1 MSPLP
6 IARLLIVD
14 DDPNNIRLLAS
25 IFDEEYDILFALS
38 GQEAIDIS
46 LRERPDLII
55 LDVMMPDLDGYAVC
69 QAIKGHSLTKDIPIV
84 FLTAHCDA
92 EEEIRGLEMGAAD
105 YISKPFY
112 PKIVKIR
119 VSNQIELKYA
129 REKLTKLAI
138 TDGLTGIAN
147 RRYFDD
153 QLAHEWSRARRLNQS
168 LAIAMTDVDW
178 FKKYNDHYGHQGGDD
193 CLRQVAN
200 VLSNVAKRDSDFV
213 ARYGGEEFA
222 VILPMT
228 QTENAL
234 ALSKNI
240 CVALSDLKLPHA
252 LSEFG
257 HVTLSIG
264 VAIGHPKQNSAAE
277 DLLLNADK
285 ALYTAKAQG
294 RNQAV
299 LFNELNEKVNEPL
312 KPL

>member
-6 IARLLIVD
+6 TARLLIVD
-14 DDPNNIRLLAS
+14 DDPNNVRLLAS
-25 IFDEEYDILFALS
+25 NFDQDYDILFALS
-38 GQEAIDIS
+38 GLEAIDIS

-55 LDVMMPDLDGYAVC
+55 LDVMMPDLDGYTVC
-69 QAIKGHSLTKDIPIV
+69 KTIKNHPHTKDIPIV

-105 YISKPFY
+105 FISKPFY

-153 QLAHEWSRARRLNQS
+153 QLAHEWTRARRLNQT
-168 LAIAMTDVDW
+168 LAIAMIDVDW

-222 VILPMT
+222 IILPMT
-228 QTENAL
+228 QAENAL
-234 ALSKNI
+234 ELAKNSCLALSN
-240 CVALSDLKLPHA
+240 LELPHA
-252 LSEFG
+252 LSDFG
-257 HVTLSIG
+257 HVTLSVG
-264 VAIGHPKQNSAAE
+264 VAVGCPKQNTTPHN
-277 DLLLNADK
+277 LLINADK
-285 ALYTAKAQG
+285 ALYTAKEKG
-294 RNQAV
+294 RNRAV
-299 LFNELNEKVNEPL
+299 LFVET
-312 KPL
+312 

>member
-6 IARLLIVD
+6 TARLLIVD

-25 IFDEEYDILFALS
+25 IFDQDYDILFALN

-46 LRERPDLII
+46 LLERPDLII
-55 LDVMMPDLDGYAVC
+55 LDVMMPDLDGYTVC
-69 QAIKGHSLTKDIPIV
+69 RTIKNHPHTKDIPIV
-84 FLTAHCDA
+84 FLTAHCDV

-105 YISKPFY
+105 FISKPFY

-153 QLAHEWSRARRLNQS
+153 QLAHEWTRARRLNQT
-168 LAIAMTDVDW
+168 LAIAMIDVDW

-193 CLRQVAN
+193 CLQQVAN

-222 VILPMT
+222 IILPMT
-228 QTENAL
+228 QAENAL
-234 ALSKNI
+234 ELSKNI
-240 CVALSDLKLPHA
+240 CLALSNLELPHV
-252 LSEFG
+252 LSDFG
-257 HVTLSIG
+257 HVTLSVG
-264 VAIGHPKQNSAAE
+264 VAVGCPKQNTTPRN
-277 DLLLNADK
+277 LLLNADK
-285 ALYTAKAQG
+285 ALYTAKENG
-294 RNQAV
+294 RNRAV
-299 LFNELNEKVNEPL
+299 LFVETG
-312 KPL
+312 

>member
-6 IARLLIVD
+6 IPRLLIVD

-25 IFDEEYDILFALS
+25 IFDQEYDILFALS
-38 GQEAIDIS
+38 GQEAIAIS

-69 QAIKGHSLTKDIPIV
+69 KAIKNNSLTKDIPIV

-153 QLAHEWSRARRLNQS
+153 QLAHEWSRARRLNQP
-168 LAIAMTDVDW
+168 LAIAMIDVDW

-193 CLRQVAN
+193 CLRQVAS
-200 VLSNVAKRDSDFV
+200 VLSNIAKRDSDFV

-228 QTENAL
+228 QAENAL

-240 CVALSDLKLPHA
+240 CIALSDLALPHA
-252 LSEFG
+252 LSDFG
-257 HVTLSIG
+257 RVTLSVG
-264 VAIGHPKQNSAAE
+264 VAVGCPKQNSTP
-277 DLLLNADK
+277 DNLLLNADK
-285 ALYTAKAQG
+285 ALYTAKEHG

-299 LFNELNEKVNEPL
+299 LFEEGC
-312 KPL
+312 

>member
-6 IARLLIVD
+6 TARLLIVD
-14 DDPNNIRLLAS
+14 DDPNNVRLLAS
-25 IFDEEYDILFALS
+25 IFDQDYDILFALS
-38 GQEAIDIS
+38 GLEAIDIS

-55 LDVMMPDLDGYAVC
+55 LDVMMPDLDGYTVC
-69 QAIKGHSLTKDIPIV
+69 KTIKNHPHTKDIPIV

-105 YISKPFY
+105 FISKPFY

-147 RRYFDD
+147 LRYFDD
-153 QLAHEWSRARRLNQS
+153 QLAHEWTRARRLNQT
-168 LAIAMTDVDW
+168 LAIAMIDVDW

-222 VILPMT
+222 IILPMT
-228 QTENAL
+228 QAENAL
-234 ALSKNI
+234 ELAKNSCLALSN
-240 CVALSDLKLPHA
+240 LELPHA
-252 LSEFG
+252 LSDFG
-257 HVTLSIG
+257 HVTLSVG
-264 VAIGHPKQNSAAE
+264 VAVGCPKQNTTPHN
-277 DLLLNADK
+277 LLINADK
-285 ALYTAKAQG
+285 ALYTAKEKG
-294 RNQAV
+294 RNRAV
-299 LFNELNEKVNEPL
+299 LFVET
-312 KPL
+312 

>member
-6 IARLLIVD
+6 TARLLIVD
-14 DDPNNIRLLAS
+14 DDPNNVRLLAS
-25 IFDEEYDILFALS
+25 IFDQDYDILFALN
-38 GQEAIDIS
+38 GLEAIDIS

-55 LDVMMPDLDGYAVC
+55 LDVMMPDLDGYTVC
-69 QAIKGHSLTKDIPIV
+69 KTIKNHPHTKDIPIV

-105 YISKPFY
+105 FISKPFY

-153 QLAHEWSRARRLNQS
+153 QLAHEWTRARRLNQT
-168 LAIAMTDVDW
+168 LAIAMIDVDW

-222 VILPMT
+222 IILPMT
-228 QTENAL
+228 QAENAL
-234 ALSKNI
+234 ELSKNI
-240 CVALSDLKLPHA
+240 CLALSNLELPHA
-252 LSEFG
+252 LSDFG
-257 HVTLSIG
+257 HVTLSVG
-264 VAIGHPKQNSAAE
+264 VAVGCPKQNSTPHN
-277 DLLLNADK
+277 LLVNADK
-285 ALYTAKAQG
+285 ALYTAKEKG
-294 RNQAV
+294 RNRAV
-299 LFNELNEKVNEPL
+299 LFVET
-312 KPL
+312 

>member
-6 IARLLIVD
+6 TARLLIVD
-14 DDPNNIRLLAS
+14 DDPNNVRLLAS
-25 IFDEEYDILFALS
+25 IFDQDYDILFALN
-38 GQEAIDIS
+38 GLEAIDIS

-55 LDVMMPDLDGYAVC
+55 LDVMMPDLDGYTVC
-69 QAIKGHSLTKDIPIV
+69 KTIKNHPHTKDIPIV

-105 YISKPFY
+105 FISKPFY

-153 QLAHEWSRARRLNQS
+153 QLAHEWTRARRLNQT
-168 LAIAMTDVDW
+168 LAIAMIDVDW

-200 VLSNVAKRDSDFV
+200 ALSNVAKRDSDFV

-222 VILPMT
+222 IILPMT
-228 QTENAL
+228 QAENAL
-234 ALSKNI
+234 ELSKNI
-240 CVALSDLKLPHA
+240 CLALSNLELPHA
-252 LSEFG
+252 LSDFG
-257 HVTLSIG
+257 HVTLSVG
-264 VAIGHPKQNSAAE
+264 VAVGCPKQKTTPHN
-277 DLLLNADK
+277 LLVNADK
-285 ALYTAKAQG
+285 ALYTAKEKG
-294 RNQAV
+294 RNRAV
-299 LFNELNEKVNEPL
+299 LFVET
-312 KPL
+312 

>member
-6 IARLLIVD
+6 TARLLIVD

-25 IFDEEYDILFALS
+25 IFDQDYDILFALS

-46 LRERPDLII
+46 LLERPDLII
-55 LDVMMPDLDGYAVC
+55 LDVMMPDLDGYTVC
-69 QAIKGHSLTKDIPIV
+69 RTIKNHPHTKDIPIV
-84 FLTAHCDA
+84 FLTAHCDV

-105 YISKPFY
+105 FISKPFY

-153 QLAHEWSRARRLNQS
+153 QLAHEWTRARRLNQT
-168 LAIAMTDVDW
+168 LAIAMIDVDW

-193 CLRQVAN
+193 CLQQVAN

-222 VILPMT
+222 IILPMT
-228 QTENAL
+228 QAENAL
-234 ALSKNI
+234 ELSKNI
-240 CVALSDLKLPHA
+240 CLALSNLELPHV
-252 LSEFG
+252 LSDFG
-257 HVTLSIG
+257 HVTLSVG
-264 VAIGHPKQNSAAE
+264 VAVGCPKQNTTPRN
-277 DLLLNADK
+277 LLLNADK
-285 ALYTAKAQG
+285 ALYTAKENG
-294 RNQAV
+294 RNRAV
-299 LFNELNEKVNEPL
+299 LFVETG
-312 KPL
+312 

>member
-1 MSPLP
+1 
-6 IARLLIVD
+6 
-14 DDPNNIRLLAS
+14 LAS
-25 IFDEEYDILFALS
+25 IFDQDYDILFALN
-38 GQEAIDIS
+38 GLEAIDIS

-55 LDVMMPDLDGYAVC
+55 LDVMMPDLDGYTVC
-69 QAIKGHSLTKDIPIV
+69 KTIKNHPHTKDIPIV

-105 YISKPFY
+105 FISKPFY

-153 QLAHEWSRARRLNQS
+153 QLAHEWTRARRLNQT
-168 LAIAMTDVDW
+168 LAIAMIDVDW

-200 VLSNVAKRDSDFV
+200 ALSNVAKRDSDFV

-222 VILPMT
+222 IILPMT
-228 QTENAL
+228 QAENAL
-234 ALSKNI
+234 ELSKNI
-240 CVALSDLKLPHA
+240 CLALSNLELPHA
-252 LSEFG
+252 LSDFG
-257 HVTLSIG
+257 HVTLSVG
-264 VAIGHPKQNSAAE
+264 VAVGCPKQNTTPHN
-277 DLLLNADK
+277 LLVNADK
-285 ALYTAKAQG
+285 ALYTAKEKG
-294 RNQAV
+294 RNRAV
-299 LFNELNEKVNEPL
+299 LFVET
-312 KPL
+312 